1 MINTRIGAAMKSP
14 RSIIFYAWAGVVL
27 QALLVVGVVIFVLV
41 GAAYQRS
48 ATVDLHQTVQAMQIA
63 NLTARGDF
71 LDAQRAVRGYQA
83 TKQDRFL
90 ATYYDDQD
98 QFVVSLRMLRG
109 LAWPAVLSGVRMQA
123 NTAQAAFQAGDR
135 AVAAAPGSGTASR
148 LYSRASASADRFTGQ
163 SAALQERL
171 TTESNALAR
180 MSERILGVGLPVSTA
195 VLAGLMLPVLVI
207 ALGLRWTSRPL
218 HSVTGMVR
226 RRAMASLRKLSLGMG
241 GASLLVTPFGWTGS
255 SSTCCRT
262 P

>member
-27 QALLVVGVVIFVLV
+27 QALLVVGVVI
-41 GAAYQRS
+41 
-48 ATVDLHQTVQAMQIA
+48 QAMQIA

-148 LYSRASASADRFTGQ
+148 LYSRASASADTVRIPLRANGSVEQ
-163 SAALQERL
+163 GGMPQAA
-171 TTESNALAR
+171 
-180 MSERILGVGLPVSTA
+180 V
-195 VLAGLMLPVLVI
+195 
-207 ALGLRWTSRPL
+207 RPL
-218 HSVTGMVR
+218 DKPQDHRPRPVGAQPD
-226 RRAMASLRKLSLGMG
+226 RALPGGELR
-241 GASLLVTPFGWTGS
+241 
-255 SSTCCRT
+255 
-262 P
+262 